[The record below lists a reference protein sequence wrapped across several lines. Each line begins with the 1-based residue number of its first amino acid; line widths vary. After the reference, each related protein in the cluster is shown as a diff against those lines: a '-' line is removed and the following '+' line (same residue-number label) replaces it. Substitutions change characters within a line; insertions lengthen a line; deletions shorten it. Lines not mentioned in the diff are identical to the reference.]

1 MNISNVCKRFF
12 GLTVSFYLSF
22 SLSQSRSFKI
32 IHLSIHSFMSIS
44 PFVYTY
50 IIGQAFGEWSPFVSR
65 HVAVDVVVIIVDAV
79 FVVVVA
85 VIDINKMPCER
96 NKGKD

>member
-1 MNISNVCKRFF
+1 
-12 GLTVSFYLSF
+12 
-22 SLSQSRSFKI
+22 
-32 IHLSIHSFMSIS
+32 MSIS

-50 IIGQAFGEWSPFVSR
+50 IIGQAFGEWSPFVVG

-79 FVVVVA
+79 FVVVVVA